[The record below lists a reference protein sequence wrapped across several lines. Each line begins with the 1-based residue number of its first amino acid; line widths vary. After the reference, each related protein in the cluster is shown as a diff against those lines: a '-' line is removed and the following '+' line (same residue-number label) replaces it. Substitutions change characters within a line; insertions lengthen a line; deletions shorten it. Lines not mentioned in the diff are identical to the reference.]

1 METWTQVPNFD
12 DENAKVRTKEHRASG
27 AEITEVVYGAV
38 DPEGNPTVPEK
49 FYADDYDDGHGIW
62 TGIKLKDIYQMLTWK
77 RSRRRPSQ
85 SDPCGD

>member
-38 DPEGNPTVPEK
+38 DPE
-49 FYADDYDDGHGIW
+49 
-62 TGIKLKDIYQMLTWK
+62 
-77 RSRRRPSQ
+77 
-85 SDPCGD
+85 

>member
-62 TGIKLKDIYQMLTWK
+62 TGIKLKDI
-77 RSRRRPSQ
+77 
-85 SDPCGD
+85 